1 MKKTIQIAGTF
12 RENGK
17 AKLLL
22 KKRKVLSK
30 EEAEEIFQAKD
41 FTRFLPANN
50 ERGKV
55 SCLNS

>member
-12 RENGK
+12 RENKK
-17 AKLLL
+17 AKLLFQ
-22 KKRKVLSK
+22 KRKLLSR
-30 EEAEEIFQAKD
+30 EEAEEIFEAKE